1 MLNNTNKEP
10 YLSNEERKE
19 PISYYS
25 NGYDF
30 YSCKDLSEG
39 VVVKRNSFMNDS
51 REGLAIAISDFIT
64 WWLFTF
70 HHRLNGF
77 SGTDTIKWK
86 FEDE

>member
-10 YLSNEERKE
+10 YLSNEERKK

-39 VVVKRNSFMNDS
+39 VIVKRNSFMNDS
-51 REGLAIAISDFIT
+51 REV
-64 WWLFTF
+64 
-70 HHRLNGF
+70 
-77 SGTDTIKWK
+77 
-86 FEDE
+86 